1 MRRRRTRS
9 VKAIAA
15 LTPSHALH
23 SFLPD
28 MTRHERLVFPP
39 RIPPRPLPELVAHR
53 GASRERPEN
62 TLAAFAVALDQRAA
76 AIELDVH
83 ATADG
88 VVVVH
93 HDPVPH
99 GIYPDGLS
107 ERRPIAEVGYVEL
120 STLRVVGEA
129 IPTLRDVLALV
140 GDRAV
145 VYVEIKGKAIEQAVV
160 DVVRASGARCAIHS
174 FDHAMIGR
182 VGKLAPG
189 IPRGLLFD
197 HGDAEVMLREMA
209 AHDARDLWPE
219 ASLIDEALVQAAHRA
234 GRRVV
239 AWTVDDRQLAAYLAE
254 LGVDALCTDDVPLVA
269 EALRPDR
276 DR

>member
-1 MRRRRTRS
+1 
-9 VKAIAA
+9 
-15 LTPSHALH
+15 
-23 SFLPD
+23 

-39 RIPPRPLPELVAHR
+39 RTPPRPLPELVAHR

-62 TLAAFAVALDQRAA
+62 TLAAFAVALDRRAGG
-76 AIELDVH
+76 IELDVH

-93 HDPVPH
+93 HDPIPH
-99 GIYPDGLS
+99 GVYPDGRS
-107 ERRPIAEVGYVEL
+107 ERRPIAQLGYVEL
-120 STLRVVGEA
+120 STLRFVGEA

-145 VYVEIKGKAIEQAVV
+145 VYVEIKGAGIERAVV
-160 DVVRASGARCAIHS
+160 EVVRASGARCAIHS
-174 FDHAMIGR
+174 FDHEMIGR
-182 VGKLAPG
+182 VRALAPE

-197 HGDAEVMLREMA
+197 RGDADTMLREMA

-219 ASLIDEALVQAAHRA
+219 ASLIDDALVGAAHRA

-239 AWTVDDRQLAAYLAE
+239 GWTVDDRQLAAYLAA
-254 LGVDALCTDDVPLVA
+254 LGVDALCTDDVPLIE
-269 EALRPDR
+269 EALRPDAGR
-276 DR
+276 